1 MPSEFD
7 NATNLERKDKAFCM
21 CVVGADHVHG
31 VFSSVAFRDLCVAG
45 LVGHMIPDS

>member
-7 NATNLERKDKAFCM
+7 NATNPKRKDKAFCM

-31 VFSSVAFRDLCVAG
+31 VFSSVAFIAG
-45 LVGHMIPDS
+45 LVGHIIPDS